1 MHPRKWLSNSTKICS
16 EIDMKVRAKQTGF
29 KYGWSTFS
37 ENIGNNMVSFTRSV
51 FL

>member
-1 MHPRKWLSNSTKICS
+1 MHPRKWLSNSTKTYS
-16 EIDMKVRAKQTGF
+16 EIDMKDRAKQTDF

-37 ENIGNNMVSFTRSV
+37 ENIGNKMVSFTRSV